1 MKKPKIT
8 IIGGGTGSFTA
19 LLGLKKY
26 PVYLSAI
33 VTMMDDGGS
42 SGRLKDELGVLPPG
56 DIRQCIIALAK
67 STILL
72 RDLFNYRY
80 NDGDLKG
87 HTFGNIFLSTL
98 EKKTGSIKK
107 AIKIVGKILNIKGE
121 VIPVTYDK
129 STLCVELSD
138 GTIIKGEHHIDV
150 SDNIEERD
158 RIKRAFLTPI
168 PTPSEDA
175 INAIETSDYVLIGPG
190 DLYTSVIPNL
200 LVPEISNALKNS
212 KAKKIYVLNMMTKFG
227 QTTNYTAYDH
237 IKDLEKYI
245 GKGVLDIVL
254 INNQKPSIKTLQ
266 WYEKF
271 KEVPVID
278 DIDDSSGYKVYRARL
293 IKDLFING
301 MTEGDILRRSII
313 RHDPNKLAKKI
324 ISIIGE
330 NSI

>member
-1 MKKPKIT
+1 MKKTKIT

-26 PVYLSAI
+26 PVYLRAI

-72 RDLFNYRY
+72 RELFNYRY
-80 NDGDLKG
+80 SEGDLKG

-107 AIKIVGKILNIKGE
+107 AIKVVGKILNIRGE

-138 GTIIKGEHHIDV
+138 GTTIRGEHHIDV

-158 RIKRAFLTPI
+158 RINKAYLDPK

-175 INAIETSDYVLIGPG
+175 INAIETSDYILIGPG

-200 LVPEISNALKNS
+200 IVPKISSALKKT
-212 KAKKIYVLNMMTKFG
+212 KAKKIYVLNIMTKFG
-227 QTTNYTAYDH
+227 QTTNYTAKDH

-254 INNQKPSIKTLQ
+254 INNEKPSPQALQ
-266 WYEKF
+266 WYQKF
-271 KEVPVID
+271 KEIPVLD
-278 DIDDSSGYKVYRARL
+278 DLDNSSKYKVFRARL
-293 IKDLFING
+293 IKDLLING
-301 MTEGDILRRSII
+301 KAEGDILRRSII

-324 ISIIGE
+324 IGIIGE
-330 NSI
+330 N